1 MSGIPS
7 THPPMEELIG
17 AFLDSADDFKNRIT
31 ALEMAID
38 RQGIKRMK
46 PGQLV
51 DRDFC
56 RDEHKELI
64 DDLAKTNSDSN
75 KGINGKIYA
84 SWVVLVFALSYFG
97 MALREH
103 GQLIH
108 KLFEDMAK

>member
-7 THPPMEELIG
+7 THPPIEELIG
-17 AFLDSADDFKNRIT
+17 AFLDSADDFKDRIT
-31 ALEMAID
+31 DLEMAID

-56 RDEHKELI
+56 REEHKELI
-64 DDLAKTNSDSN
+64 DELAQTNDHSN
-75 KGINGKIYA
+75 KNVNAKIYA

-97 MALREH
+97 MAIKEH

-108 KLFEDMAK
+108 DLMKEVFK